1 MDATGLRVQVLNK
14 TRKTVI
20 GGAERSEDA
29 RTDVP
34 LLLIDAASDSIEAF
48 DIIEEEE
55 DGEEE
60 DGEEEEEEDK
70 EQQPR
75 NESLKSLSSKLVN
88 RIKLRRSTKRVAKS
102 RLDSLVRA
110 FDKDRI
116 TS

>member
-20 GGAERSEDA
+20 RGAERSEDA

-55 DGEEE
+55 EDGEE
-60 DGEEEEEEDK
+60 EEEEEEDK

-102 RLDSLVRA
+102 RLGSLVRA

>member
-48 DIIEEEE
+48 DIIEEE
-55 DGEEE
+55 
-60 DGEEEEEEDK
+60 DGEEEEKDK

-102 RLDSLVRA
+102 RLGSLVRA